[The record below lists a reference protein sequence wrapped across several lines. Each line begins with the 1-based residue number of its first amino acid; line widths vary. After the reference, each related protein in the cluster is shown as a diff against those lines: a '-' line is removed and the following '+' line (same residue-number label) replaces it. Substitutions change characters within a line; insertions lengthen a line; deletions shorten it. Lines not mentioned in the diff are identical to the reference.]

1 VTTERVVCGVER
13 MDKLLDGT
21 WEEFEQWIRD
31 TIGSDFRWCVRPRD
45 TSENREMVASLV
57 LEDIK
62 RSEGIS
68 PENNAFIERI

>member
-1 VTTERVVCGVER
+1 

-31 TIGSDFRWCVRPRD
+31 T
-45 TSENREMVASLV
+45 TENQEMAASLV

-62 RSEGIS
+62 RSEGVL
-68 PENNAFIERI
+68 PEKNAFIERI